1 MAILQIRNENNRA
14 IVKFVKFAELCTVF
28 TDDNISNQ
36 SVKVK
41 MSVHRGLVKLGTT
54 VATDNDISNQAAE

>member
-14 IVKFVKFAELCTVF
+14 IVKFAELCTVF

-36 SVKVK
+36 LVKVK

-54 VATDNDISNQAAE
+54 VATDSDISNQAAE